1 MTSTPTIP
9 DGVPSRPGSGAAEGI
24 DLSHRHASA
33 TVNMATGEL
42 MIERRGVVKADAAD
56 IGTGS
61 PVFTTVRSSSG
72 TIETAN
78 LDTVVSGPTIPSD
91 GMKLR
96 FALAAGFVT
105 RNADGSYSAGP
116 GATPAGDAAKSL
128 ADPKADDADK
138 TDDEKAERDK
148 GDDGTGEALD
158 AAVETQIDSLIEGS
172 TPDAQLQAV
181 HDVAK
186 TGEVSPELIATVAQ
200 SMGVET
206 EALQG
211 QIGGVL
217 EAFESQARDVITKA
231 AGGIDSERVLEWV
244 REHRADELNK
254 AMVAQGTQ
262 RSTTGYAS
270 LAREYVNGLDEYD
283 PDSILTADFTEGV
296 SARRDEN
303 GKVIINVNGTDY
315 TWRSAIAG
323 GFISVTGG

>member
-1 MTSTPTIP
+1 MSSNLSIP
-9 DGVPSRPGSGAAEGI
+9 DTVPARPGAS
-24 DLSHRHASA
+24 LASA
-33 TVNMATGEL
+33 NDLRGGFQSSTLNMATGEVVV
-42 MIERRGVVKADAAD
+42 ERKGVVKADTAAA
-56 IGTGS
+56 GTGS
-61 PVFTTVRSSSG
+61 AVFSRVRSPSG
-72 TIETAN
+72 MIEDAG
-78 LDTVVSGPTIPSD
+78 LDTIVSGPSIPGD
-91 GMKLR
+91 GVRLR
-96 FALAAGFVT
+96 DALAAGFVS
-105 RNADGSYSAGP
+105 RDAAGNYVAGP
-116 GATPAGDAAKSL
+116 GTFDAAAQKSL
-128 ADPKADDADK
+128 ADKTDADK
-138 TDDEKAERDK
+138 ADDEKAEKDK
-148 GDDGTGEALD
+148 GDQGEGERMGD
-158 AAVETQIDSLIEGS
+158 ETEKTIDTLIEGS
-172 TPDAQLQAV
+172 TPDDQLAAV
-181 HDVAK
+181 HQVAA
-186 TGEVSPELIATVAQ
+186 TGEVDPALIATVAQ